1 MSRISWQGTGAEI
14 RKGTGK
20 GKCEAAGQTPGRA
33 GVLEGPRTR
42 HVLCCGCTKEAQEKQ
57 ED

>member
-1 MSRISWQGTGAEI
+1 MSRIIWQGIGAEI
-14 RKGTGK
+14 RKGTEK

-42 HVLCCGCTKEAQEKQ
+42 HLPYCGCTKEAQDKQ